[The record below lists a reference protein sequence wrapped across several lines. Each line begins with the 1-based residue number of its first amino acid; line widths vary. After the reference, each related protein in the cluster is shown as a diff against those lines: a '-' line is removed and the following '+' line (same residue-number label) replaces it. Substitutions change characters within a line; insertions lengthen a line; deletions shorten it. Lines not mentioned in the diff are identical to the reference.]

1 MSLPRLKF
9 ENLTY
14 TGIRDI
20 DDFEANI
27 IKEENIRVLDV
38 AGTIE
43 YIRKTNAPIHIS
55 FDVDALDPSLVS
67 STGTRV
73 DEGLNC

>member
-1 MSLPRLKF
+1 MSRSLLKF
-9 ENLTY
+9 DNLTY
-14 TGIRDI
+14 IGIRDI
-20 DDFEANI
+20 DDFEAKI